1 VELRA
6 LFIGIVILAGI
17 ALYVSRPLLQSKRVT
32 KSSGADASALE
43 AERESLYTQ
52 IKELDMDHAT
62 GKVNDEDFASQRAV
76 LVAQAAE
83 VLKQIDGLA
92 TATPVSPED
101 EAEALIAARRKS
113 RSDSAA
119 TSAAEATPTAVVTQA
134 AVETATVAAKPTT
147 TTKSADA
154 ELEAAIAAR
163 RKATPVAS
171 PSSAKSPVCPKCGKP
186 IKSDDAF
193 CAKCGAALQPQAV
206 H

>member
-1 VELRA
+1 MELRA

-62 GKVNDEDFASQRAV
+62 GKVNDEDYASQRAV
-76 LVAQAAE
+76 FVAQAAE

-101 EAEALIAARRKS
+101 EAEALIAARRKP
-113 RSDSAA
+113 RLASAA
-119 TSAAEATPTAVVTQA
+119 TTA
-134 AVETATVAAKPTT
+134 AVATATVAAKPTT

-154 ELEAAIAAR
+154 DMEAAIAAR
-163 RKATPVAS
+163 RKAAS
-171 PSSAKSPVCPKCGKP
+171 PAISSPACPKCGKP

-206 H
+206 R